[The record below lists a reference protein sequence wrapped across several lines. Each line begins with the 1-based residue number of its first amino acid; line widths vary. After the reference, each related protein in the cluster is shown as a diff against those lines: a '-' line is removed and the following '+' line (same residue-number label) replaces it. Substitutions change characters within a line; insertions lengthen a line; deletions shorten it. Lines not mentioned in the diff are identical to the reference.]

1 MDILAITAHEPLVD
15 RLRTAFE
22 GRGHRI
28 IHLPDPLCAL
38 AGEAWTSAQAVLVDR
53 DAEPLDGLRFSA
65 LLRGESRLLFQ
76 SLPLFLIRQAP
87 PDEAEAAASV
97 AAGVDGQVLR
107 DATIQQLLDTL
118 GPALGGT
125 LRPVEPT
132 ATPVLAAGV
141 PAADE
146 ARMREVLLHFR
157 FDLHACAWEDL
168 VETREA
174 FGAPLV
180 LLGLGA
186 DPLAVVPRLEALRRA
201 APDAYPVVFGPLP
214 GEADQRRILL
224 AGAAEWL
231 TPPLSGPFL
240 LHACRRALEWRH
252 ARAVHR
258 EFERHLHDL
267 QERRLVLEMEAVA
280 LRDEV
285 LTDPLTGLLNRRA
298 FHQNLEHH
306 LNQWERHKR
315 GFVLI
320 LADVDH
326 FKLINDRFGHMS
338 GDRVLEALSARLRHT
353 LRRSDLAF
361 RIGGEEFAVL
371 LPETTLR
378 PGAEVA
384 EKLRRRIEEEP
395 VLLESG
401 QAVFPSMSFGV
412 GFPVDNDPGAF
423 YSAVD
428 RALYAA
434 KHRGRNCVVAAA
446 DPPLGGRAGLDS
458 AGLDSVAI

>member
-22 GRGHRI
+22 GRGHRVV
-28 IHLPDPLCAL
+28 HLPDPLVAL
-38 AGEAWTSAQAVLVDR
+38 AGEAWTTAQAVLVDR
-53 DAEPLDGLRFSA
+53 AAEPLDGLRFCA

-76 SLPLFLIRQAP
+76 NLPLFLIGEGA
-87 PDEAEAAASV
+87 PDEAEAAA
-97 AAGVDGQVLR
+97 ALEAGADGHVRQG
-107 DATIQQLLDTL
+107 ASIQELLDVL

-125 LRPVEPT
+125 LRPVEPA
-132 ATPVLAAGV
+132 ATPVLAAGIT
-141 PAADE
+141 PADE
-146 ARMREVLLHFR
+146 ARMREVLGHFR
-157 FDLHACAWEDL
+157 FELHACPWKHL

-174 FGAPLV
+174 LGAPV
-180 LLGLGA
+180 AILGLGR

-201 APDAYPVVFGPLP
+201 APDAYPVVYGPLP
-214 GEADQRRILL
+214 DEADQRRILL

-231 TPPLSGPFL
+231 APPLSGPFL

-252 ARAVHR
+252 GRAVHR

-267 QERRLVLEMEAVA
+267 QERRAMLEMETVA

-315 GFVLI
+315 GFVLV

-338 GDRVLEALSARLRHT
+338 GDRVLEALAGRLRHT

-361 RIGGEEFAVL
+361 RIGGEEFALL

-378 PGAEVA
+378 PGADVA
-384 EKLRRRIEEEP
+384 EKLRRRVEEEP

-401 QAVFPSMSFGV
+401 QAVFPSLSFGV
-412 GFPVDNDPGAF
+412 GFPTDNDPGAF
-423 YSAVD
+423 FSDVD

-434 KHRGRNCVVAAA
+434 KHRGRNCVVTVAEAAA
-446 DPPLGGRAGLDS
+446 GRPT
-458 AGLDSVAI
+458 GLDSVAI